1 MNEFTKH
8 KQKSTHKRV
17 GHKGSILSNAKRR
30 GLDRLK
36 DRISTRVKDSKL
48 YKKGKKV
55 YDKAK
60 GYYDA
65 LDPST
70 KATVKHYA
78 KKGYETYKKKR
89 AQSERIEQNRKEWQ
103 ERSKSK

>member
-1 MNEFTKH
+1 MNESANH
-8 KQKSTHKRV
+8 KQKSSHQRV
-17 GHKGSILSNAKRR
+17 SRKSAVLSNGKRR

-36 DRISTRVKDSKL
+36 DRVSRRVKDSKL

-55 YDKAK
+55 YEKAK

-70 KATVKHYA
+70 KATIKHYA
-78 KKGYETYKKKR
+78 TKGYETYKKKR
-89 AQSERIEQNRKEWQ
+89 AQSERIEKNRKEWQ
-103 ERSKSK
+103 KISK